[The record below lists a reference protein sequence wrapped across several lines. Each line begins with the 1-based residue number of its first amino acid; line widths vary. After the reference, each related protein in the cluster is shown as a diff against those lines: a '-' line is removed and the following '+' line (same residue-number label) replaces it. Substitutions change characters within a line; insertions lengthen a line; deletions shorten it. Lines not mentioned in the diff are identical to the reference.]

1 MEAPKQTVAMARRL
15 RKSMTPPEA
24 RLWLALRGQAQAG
37 LRFRRQH
44 PIGPFILDFY
54 CDRARLAVEVDGEW
68 HALEDQPR
76 RDERRDAWM
85 ERRGI
90 FTLRIPATEVRD
102 NIEGVVEA
110 IMIAA
115 RRERTP

>member
-1 MEAPKQTVAMARRL
+1 MEAPKQTVARARTL
-15 RKSMTPPEA
+15 RKSLTPPEA
-24 RLWLALRGQAQAG
+24 RLWLALRRQAQAG

-54 CDRARLAVEVDGEW
+54 CDSAKLAVEVDGEG
-68 HALEDQPR
+68 HALAGQPQ

-90 FTLRIPATEVRD
+90 VTLRIPAIEVRD

-110 IMIAA
+110 IVIAA
-115 RRERTP
+115 RRK

>member
-1 MEAPKQTVAMARRL
+1 MDAPKHAVARAREL
-15 RKSMTPPEA
+15 RKAMTPPEA

-54 CDRARLAVEVDGEW
+54 CDSARLAVEGDGEW
-68 HALEDQPR
+68 HALGGQPR

-85 ERRGI
+85 ERNGI
-90 FTLRIPATEVRD
+90 VTLRIPAIEVR
-102 NIEGVVEA
+102 NNREGLVAA
-110 IMIAA
+110 IVTVA
-115 RRERTP
+115 RREHTL